1 MPRTHLLK
9 SMKKDF
15 INWETS
21 YENPNKK
28 IPVVRF
34 HCQALSR
41 PPLPNSVGFKYRL
54 TFKTLNADAKLVSQ
68 ICHAHGF
75 HEVMSSNSDFNL
87 MWTGA
92 NPKPHAFKSLL
103 PHQKVNHFPRSYELT
118 RKDRLYQNIER
129 FQHAKGAKLFNFVPK
144 TFVIPSEYSEFAA
157 AHHRTRGAWIVKPV
171 ASSRGRGIFI
181 VNHPNQVP
189 LDEPMVVAK
198 YIDNPLLVN
207 GHKWD
212 LRLYVAVTSY
222 DPLVIYLYEEGLVR
236 FATVRYDSSGKNLWN
251 PCMHLC
257 NYSIN
262 KYHSDYIKCE
272 DPDTEDKGHKWS
284 LSALLRHLKANSI
297 DTAALMHSIEDVIIK
312 SIISVEIPVNSAC
325 KMFVPHRR
333 NCFEVYGF
341 DILIDSELKPW
352 LLEVNLSPS
361 LNCDAPID
369 LKIKSALL
377 CDLMTLI
384 GIQAVDPALRRA
396 QFNQKILNSAG
407 YSAHS
412 KNYNSNIHHD
422 RPNYDESA
430 KRVPKR
436 SVSLETRRFAAIRL
450 ASSNISAS
458 QELYKIV
465 KCIKE
470 ENSRRGGFVR
480 VFPTADTWQ
489 TYGSLLEYSSPY
501 NQMLHE
507 CLFPD
512 SFKKS
517 GAHPRV
523 RRKIVMSK
531 DIRKRSQSAGPHS
544 KDVRIDPGMGTTHS
558 KADVVIDGGDSSHVE
573 CEKENI
579 ALQDSP
585 LPKPTPSELR
595 VAQYEKPLINGYRTK
610 LSTFKDPEK
619 IAKKRSE
626 KRERSAVLRSKIVKM
641 IESGLQ
647 LSEYQSR
654 KAFSVYLHCI
664 LHRLSDLDDTNNSDV
679 VQVDLVLKFLQKAA
693 LSLREPYFLKA
704 PSIKLSGKDR
714 AAIVAKELNEFLG
727 HYKRETEVHTVY
739 KEDKTMIPRHIFEE
753 FIAFA
758 NDTDLEDVL
767 TLQTKLYRCAHIFL
781 GKCLPPVTGRKNSL
795 LRTAYGISPD
805 RNLRDKQCSMRM
817 NARANPPVA
826 PQFALRPQAPSRCLD
841 INTAQ
846 AEENE
851 LDFRIEEEAFPTKK
865 KLPFEKAVVTRIGV
879 ATTLSNNKRYQ
890 EYPAGIQ
897 SNTLNV
903 SPRVSSAP
911 SEILPK

>member
-1 MPRTHLLK
+1 MRVKAKKSGICEVTSGVEKHPSYNRFRGRSYVTVLKYYSFIKRTKEKRKNKSTTIICVYEGGRTLLIRVEIYARRIASSTSSSETFAEDSSASNTRSPVQNVEQIEALLRK
-9 SMKKDF
+9 IGDSAKKTIYNNAKNSSTEINEKDF

-87 MWTGA
+87 M
-92 NPKPHAFKSLL
+92 
-103 PHQKVNHFPRSYELT
+103 SYELT

-212 LRLYVAVTSY
+212 LRLYVAITSY

-369 LKIKSALL
+369 LKIKSALSSHY
-377 CDLMTLI
+377 DVPNSI
-384 GIQAVDPALRRA
+384 R
-396 QFNQKILNSAG
+396 KILNSAG

-450 ASSNISAS
+450 AASNISAS
-458 QELYKIV
+458 QELYKIG
-465 KCIKE
+465 KE
-470 ENSRRGGFVR
+470 VNRLV
-480 VFPTADTWQ
+480 
-489 TYGSLLEYSSPY
+489 
-501 NQMLHE
+501 H
-507 CLFPD
+507 
-512 SFKKS
+512 
-517 GAHPRV
+517 
-523 RRKIVMSK
+523 
-531 DIRKRSQSAGPHS
+531 IR

-558 KADVVIDGGDSSHVE
+558 KTDVVIDGGDSSHVE

-585 LPKPTPSELR
+585 LSKTHS
-595 VAQYEKPLINGYRTK
+595 
-610 LSTFKDPEK
+610 KDPEK

-679 VQVDLVLKFLQKAA
+679 VQVDL
-693 LSLREPYFLKA
+693 A

-781 GKCLPPVTGRKNSL
+781 GKCLPS
-795 LRTAYGISPD
+795 SHW
-805 RNLRDKQCSMRM
+805 
-817 NARANPPVA
+817 
-826 PQFALRPQAPSRCLD
+826 
-841 INTAQ
+841 
-846 AEENE
+846 
-851 LDFRIEEEAFPTKK
+851 EEELIASYC
-865 KLPFEKAVVTRIGV
+865 VRHI
-879 ATTLSNNKRYQ
+879 S
-890 EYPAGIQ
+890 
-897 SNTLNV
+897 
-903 SPRVSSAP
+903 
-911 SEILPK
+911 